1 MAEYTYLDIFA
12 TKGLEYIVVLL
23 YFVLFVFFSKALG
36 EPKKT
41 GKKSPGKD

>member
-36 EPKKT
+36 TTKKNSN
-41 GKKSPGKD
+41 KHPGKD

>member
-23 YFVLFVFFSKALG
+23 YFVSFVLFSKFLDV
-36 EPKKT
+36 PKKNA
-41 GKKSPGKD
+41 KKSPGKD